1 MRYEIWTYLRAAN
14 GDMGPMDIHK
24 GDTLADAIRAAGI
37 RCETCKHSEPCTPHS
52 QHWYWLC
59 GHGPRYSP
67 ELLHEPLLLY
77 LVAESSMED
86 SHGR

>member
-37 RCETCKHSEPCTPHS
+37 RCETCKHWREIDNDIGMCNGLAGDYIERGGFCCDHS
-52 QHWYWLC
+52 NLQN
-59 GHGPRYSP
+59 
-67 ELLHEPLLLY
+67 E
-77 LVAESSMED
+77 ESK
-86 SHGR
+86 